1 MCLPLSYNFTQPKA
15 LGVKLQ
21 SFPFKGGIVESSCKG
36 EISLKNSSYVTANTI
51 CSPTRLFTKRFPLPD
66 SIREYVLR
74 LSGDPKVCNWQLSLP
89 ESVHTEAVFF

>member
-1 MCLPLSYNFTQPKA
+1 MKRKQIQSVQEWLPFENLLEN
-15 LGVKLQ
+15 
-21 SFPFKGGIVESSCKG
+21 GIIK
-36 EISLKNSSYVTANTI
+36 LKNSSYVTANTI

>member
-1 MCLPLSYNFTQPKA
+1 MKA
-15 LGVKLQ
+15 GQRKRVWTAEQKKEL
-21 SFPFKGGIVESSCKG
+21 
-36 EISLKNSSYVTANTI
+36 VTANTI